1 MKVKILDK
9 QDGSFK
15 GRTDENVEYYWY
27 KAIRLDNDV
36 NIRFGSRNGE
46 WEVGQSADILIEK
59 HEKPNGEFMYK
70 EVI

>member
-9 QDGSFK
+9 QEGNFT
-15 GRTDENVEYYWY
+15 GRAGEEVEYYWY

-46 WEVGQSADILIEK
+46 WEKGQTADILIEK
-59 HEKPNGEFMYK
+59 HERPNGEFMYK
-70 EVI
+70 EVL

>member
-9 QDGSFK
+9 QEGDFI
-15 GRTDENVEYYWY
+15 GRGGENVEYYWY

-36 NIRFGSRNGE
+36 NIRFGSRNNE
-46 WEVGQSADILIEK
+46 WEKGQVADISIEK

-70 EVI
+70 EML